1 MAEGKEISEMTGT
14 ARTPMAV
21 SQRAHQPVM
30 AIRRQSLGNAMLSRC
45 VVMTL
50 GAIISSAIA
59 AHAEDKKANGQA
71 PQSTV
76 NMVFGRYGY
85 HSDPKLSAT
94 ECNVHMNLDQ
104 KTFLDN
110 FKEIQKIGLL
120 NETLD
125 SSTVFTE
132 PNTLSLAFLFQMI
145 PPATKDVY
153 EENADA
159 DKCSFKQTM
168 TVLDDFGNDMTVP
181 ALSYTFTR
189 AIYRKIN
196 WDNFPNQNM
205 IKVAPGFRIDP
216 ELQTMVS
223 GEHNRH

>member
-1 MAEGKEISEMTGT
+1 
-14 ARTPMAV
+14 
-21 SQRAHQPVM
+21 
-30 AIRRQSLGNAMLSRC
+30 MLFRC

-59 AHAEDKKANGQA
+59 ARAEDKKANGQA

-76 NMVFGRYGY
+76 NMVFGRYGF
-85 HSDPKLSAT
+85 HSDPKLSTT
-94 ECNVHMNLDQ
+94 ECNVNMNLDQ
-104 KTFLDN
+104 KTFLEN

-125 SSTVFTE
+125 SSTVFTK

-145 PPATKDVY
+145 PAATKALYD
-153 EENADA
+153 ENAHA

-168 TVLDDFGNDMTVP
+168 TILDDYGNDKTVL

-216 ELQTMVS
+216 ELQNMVS
-223 GEHNRH
+223 GEQNR